1 MRVLGAEQAH
11 TFAVWLASKGLI
23 PVDVDGD
30 AEILVNLENK
40 DFEWLFQKR
49 IFFLE
54 DSFHKNNNFTIFSFH
69 LKRTFFKYEGFTY
82 QEFES

>member
-1 MRVLGAEQAH
+1 MPSVMRVLGAEQAH

-30 AEILVNLENK
+30 PEILVNLENK
-40 DFEWLFQKR
+40 DFQWFFQKH

-54 DSFHKNNNFTIFSFH
+54 DSFHKNNHFTIVSFH
-69 LKRTFFKYEGFTY
+69 SQRTLF
-82 QEFES
+82 

>member
-30 AEILVNLENK
+30 PEILVNVENK
-40 DFEWLFQKR
+40 DLKC
-49 IFFLE
+49 FFR
-54 DSFHKNNNFTIFSFH
+54 SVFFS
-69 LKRTFFKYEGFTY
+69 
-82 QEFES
+82 